1 MSEWVKR
8 IKKIKRVER
17 IKLAEMTHWA
27 KKGVYPDV

>member
-8 IKKIKRVER
+8 TKRVER
-17 IKLAEMTHWA
+17 IKWADMTHRA